1 MADTFTN
8 FWGLAK
14 PEPGASRD
22 TWGTKLNADLDALD
36 ALLQAL
42 QPIGAMT
49 DFAGS
54 AAPIGWLLCDGT
66 IYNIADYP
74 RLFAVIINAYGGD
87 GVSTFAVPDLRAR
100 ATVGVGVTIGDLGYS
115 LTIALG
121 QKIGDAEIPLG
132 QANLPNTPITTS
144 VSPAHVHAG
153 SVSDLAGPHSHPGTT
168 DAGGTHDHG
177 LPPQVNWH
185 SGGQDAQGGFDNA
198 IAFNQRTYLDGNHAH
213 TFNTDYA
220 GSHQHSLAI
229 SADGVHSHTFSLGGT
244 NTPVRIV
251 PPMFGTT
258 KIICCGPPSM
268 QTLQSGAAPSSN
280 LRLLA
285 SPMRGLH

>member
-1 MADTFTN
+1 MADSYTPY
-8 FWGLAK
+8 WGLTQ
-14 PEPGASRD
+14 PEVGASRD
-22 TWGTKLNADLDALD
+22 TWGTKLNTDLASLD
-36 ALLQAL
+36 VLLQAL

-66 IYNIADYP
+66 IYNVADYP

-87 GVSTFAVPDLRAR
+87 GVTTFAVPDTRGRVLTGAG
-100 ATVGVGVTIGDLGYS
+100 TSTGDLGYT
-115 LTIALG
+115 LTIGLG
-121 QKIGDAEIPLG
+121 QKIGDAEIALA
-132 QANLPNTPITTS
+132 QANLPNAPITTS

-168 DAGGTHDHG
+168 DINGAHSHG
-177 LPPQVNWH
+177 YGAVLLHNGDQ
-185 SGGQDAQGGFDNA
+185 QIAGGFDSG
-198 IAFNQRTYLDGNHAH
+198 FGGQQTDVQGTHVH
-213 TFNTDYA
+213 TFNTGYA

-258 KIICCGPPSM
+258 KIICCGPPGM
-268 QTLQSGAAPSSN
+268 QTLPGGLGTPAGM
-280 LRLLA
+280 RLLA